1 MAKPFK
7 DPIEVKT
14 KKNGI
19 YPWSFAAPSKD
30 IAHDGFL
37 SAGNDYGSGIRQP
50 VGKMAAKGP
59 ESGPIPQTSK
69 CWNPDETFKV
79 DERG

>member
-7 DPIEVKT
+7 DPIAVKQ

-19 YPWSFAAPSKD
+19 YPWDFAAPCKD
-30 IAHDGFL
+30 ISHDGFL
-37 SAGNDYGSGIRQP
+37 SAGNDYGVGHRNP
-50 VGKMAAKGP
+50 VGKESAGSF

-69 CWNPDETFKV
+69 CWNPRETFKA